1 MLNSMISI
9 QCWLDMIDQSI
20 AVWIQKNRARPEAMQ
35 DSICACAPRMTPAC
49 FQFQT
54 GDIQHV
60 RIESTGSTMA
70 SNNPGGG
77 RGHGHTGMYRAG
89 GRDVVCHSRRRWLKV
104 RRIIMSMIALLPSC
118 IKKET
123 ARSPVEYVTLNLI

>member
-89 GRDVVCHSRRRWLKV
+89 GRDVVCQTVTPRRELKV
-104 RRIIMSMIALLPSC
+104 PITLSMISLLPCVRS
-118 IKKET
+118 
-123 ARSPVEYVTLNLI
+123 SPVEYVSLNLH

>member
-1 MLNSMISI
+1 MISI

-60 RIESTGSTMA
+60 RIESWQA
-70 SNNPGGG
+70 II
-77 RGHGHTGMYRAG
+77 RGAAG
-89 GRDVVCHSRRRWLKV
+89 GTVEMWSV
-104 RRIIMSMIALLPSC
+104 RLSLLVAS
-118 IKKET
+118 
-123 ARSPVEYVTLNLI
+123 